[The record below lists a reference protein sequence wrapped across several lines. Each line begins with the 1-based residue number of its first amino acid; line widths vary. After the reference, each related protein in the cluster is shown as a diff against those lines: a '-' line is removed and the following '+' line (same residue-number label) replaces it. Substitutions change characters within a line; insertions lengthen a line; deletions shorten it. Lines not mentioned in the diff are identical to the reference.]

1 MAQPPV
7 LFVTRAD
14 GSARTPQA
22 SVPRRAPRRDRKPCQ
37 NRPCSPITNHTC
49 VVHPTPSQAVPQLI
63 APTLPHRPIPCEAC
77 LQCHAACGK
86 QPYKKCGRLCM
97 KNHRS
102 PVMHAYLKCTKVECH
117 GTRKQKETPAARR
130 HYPPPSSP
138 SSPSSPLIYVMTK
151 GATGPFPTPA
161 WPRVT
166 RNARKVAA
174 LSCIPYCVMRPHYPP
189 SSPSSPLIY
198 VMTKGANGASP
209 TPTWPRVPLR
219 VDRERR

>member
-1 MAQPPV
+1 MIIISVQNTVQRMRRDRQAISSHTVDTPAFIPASDRPICPSPPPPAENLVVHVVVAAPIAMSCGSQSHVAQPPV

-37 NRPCSPITNHTC
+37 NRPYSPIADHTC

-102 PVMHAYLKCTKVECH
+102 PVMHAYLK
-117 GTRKQKETPAARR
+117 
-130 HYPPPSSP
+130 
-138 SSPSSPLIYVMTK
+138 
-151 GATGPFPTPA
+151 
-161 WPRVT
+161 
-166 RNARKVAA
+166 
-174 LSCIPYCVMRPHYPP
+174 
-189 SSPSSPLIY
+189 
-198 VMTKGANGASP
+198 
-209 TPTWPRVPLR
+209 
-219 VDRERR
+219 